1 MKLKNKSQ
9 MTGRELCDLEGY
21 VFPILSSF
29 GEDADSQKKA
39 FLELIKNDG
48 ENVVKLC
55 YTKDDGSKLEEI
67 NETYRFALMTDM
79 PNILS
84 FILDIDGQ
92 QEEGK
97 PQVKSTPRKI
107 RR

>member
-29 GEDADSQKKA
+29 GEDANSQKKA

-55 YTKDDGSKLEEI
+55 YTKNDGSKLEEI
-67 NETYRFALMTDM
+67 NEVYRFTLMKDM
-79 PNILS
+79 PNILG
-84 FILDIDGQ
+84 FILDTDGQ